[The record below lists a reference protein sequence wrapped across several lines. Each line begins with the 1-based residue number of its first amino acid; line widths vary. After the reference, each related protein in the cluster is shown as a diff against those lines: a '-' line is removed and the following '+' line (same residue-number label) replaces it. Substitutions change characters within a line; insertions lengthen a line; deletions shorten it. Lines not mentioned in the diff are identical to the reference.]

1 LSGFCDVF
9 LPVEKLLLLNIT
21 KEMKRNIRKI
31 PKFKNEDEER
41 EFWSK
46 HNSTDYIDW
55 KKGKRAKLPSFKQ
68 STNINSNEHFMRLAI
83 DQAKIAEE
91 NGDVPIGAVIVYKEQ
106 IIAKA
111 YNQREQ
117 LKDPTAHAE
126 IIALTQAAAALE
138 NWHLNGCTIYV
149 TLEPCPMCAGALVLS
164 RIDRLVYGCDDP
176 KTGACKSLYNIVQ
189 NDRLNH
195 RVEVSSGILADEC
208 SQQLQEFF
216 KRRRTGN
223 LE

>member
-1 LSGFCDVF
+1 MI
-9 LPVEKLLLLNIT
+9 NIT
-21 KEMKRNIRKI
+21 KQ
-31 PKFKNEDEER
+31 DE
-41 EFWSK
+41 
-46 HNSTDYIDW
+46 
-55 KKGKRAKLPSFKQ
+55 Q
-68 STNINSNEHFMRLAI
+68 FMRVAI

-126 IIALTQAAAALE
+126 IIALTQAAAALQS
-138 NWHLNGCTIYV
+138 WRLTGCTMYV
-149 TLEPCPMCAGALVLS
+149 TLEPCPMCAGALVLA

-189 NDRLNH
+189 DERLNH
-195 RVEVSSGILADEC
+195 RLEVTTGVLADDC
-208 SQQLQEFF
+208 SRLLQDFFQQ
-216 KRRRTGN
+216 KRPSK
-223 LE
+223 